1 MLRNQGVAGDCNTLR
16 WPGRG
21 AVRSHMLWVAAAV
34 RVQVVRPVGVPLA
47 LLLAVVSQRAEPA
60 GGPVRRLSLDLIR
73 SDLIRSDIINLGEAE
88 VIVEQ
93 LAADIEQ
100 DLRGRRR
107 DCVILPHPPL
117 HPY

>member
-1 MLRNQGVAGDCNTLR
+1 MLRNQAVAGDCNTLR

-47 LLLAVVSQRAEPA
+47 LLLAAISRRAEPA
-60 GGPVRRLSLDLIR
+60 GGSVRRLSLDR
-73 SDLIRSDIINLGEAE
+73 SIINLGEAE